1 MPKNPDKQY
10 QSKARLQILLRMF
23 YELTDEDHG
32 MTKQEILDYL
42 EQNEVKASVRTLQDD
57 ISLLNKLGFD
67 IVTYV
72 SRPNRYFMGRRE
84 FELPE
89 IQMLIDAVSSS
100 RSITKKKS
108 RELIDKLCGFASI
121 YQKED
126 LRKVTEESREKSG
139 NEDIYYT
146 VDTINSAIH
155 LKKKVAF
162 QYLEY
167 TVKKKVTL
175 RNKGEVYELSP
186 YMMYWNED
194 NYYVIGW
201 SEKHENVSTFRVDR
215 IYRPKVLETD
225 AVEMPEFFNINAYS
239 DRIFDMF
246 GGDHASVKLE
256 CENKLMKYIID
267 RFGEKTEIT
276 EKTDRTFETIVDVEL
291 SPTFYSWIFQFAG
304 RIRILA
310 PARAVNELVS
320 MANTIIAK
328 ETL

>member
-10 QSKARLQILLRMF
+10 QSKARLHILLKMF

-42 EQNEVKASVRTLQDD
+42 ERNEVKASARTLQDD
-57 ISLLNKLGFD
+57 ISLLNRLGFD

-89 IQMLIDAVSSS
+89 IQILIDAVSSS

-108 RELIDKLCGFASI
+108 RELIDKLSGFASI

-126 LRKVTEESREKSG
+126 LQKVTEESREKSG

-155 LKKKVAF
+155 LKKKIAF

-167 TVKKKVTL
+167 TVKKKVAL
-175 RNKGEVYELSP
+175 KNKGEVYELSP
-186 YMMYWNED
+186 YIMYWNED

-201 SEKHENVSTFRVDR
+201 SDKHKNVSAFRVDR
-215 IYRPKVLETD
+215 IHRPRVLEEE
-225 AVEMPEFFNINAYS
+225 AARKPELFNIQAYS

-246 GGDHASVKLE
+246 SGDQVSVKLE
-256 CENKLMKYIID
+256 CDNDLMKYIID
-267 RFGEKTEIT
+267 RFGEKINVE
-276 EKTDRTFETIVDVEL
+276 EKTDRTFETTVDVEL

-304 RIRILA
+304 KIRILA

-320 MANTIIAK
+320 MANTIITK
-328 ETL
+328 ETI

>member
-1 MPKNPDKQY
+1 MPKNPEKQY
-10 QSKARLQILLRMF
+10 QWKARLQILLRMF

-32 MTKQEILDYL
+32 MTKQEIMDYL
-42 EQNEVKASVRTLQDD
+42 EQNGVKASARTLRDD
-57 ISLLNKLGFD
+57 ISLLNRLGFD

-72 SRPNRYFMGRRE
+72 SRPNKYFMGRRE
-84 FELPE
+84 FEIPE

-108 RELIDKLCGFASI
+108 RELIDKLSGFASI
-121 YQKED
+121 YQREEFRNNSED
-126 LRKVTEESREKSG
+126 SREKSG

-146 VDTINSAIH
+146 VDTINNAIH
-155 LKKKVAF
+155 LKKKIAF
-162 QYLEY
+162 QYQEY
-167 TVKKKVTL
+167 SVKKKVTL

-201 SEKHENVSTFRVDR
+201 SDKHKNVSAFRVDR
-215 IYRPKVLETD
+215 IYRPRVLE
-225 AVEMPEFFNINAYS
+225 AEAAEKPELFNIQAYS

-246 GGDHASVKLE
+246 SGDRVSVKLE
-256 CENKLMKYIID
+256 CENDLMKYIID
-267 RFGEKTEIT
+267 RFGEKVEIT
-276 EKTDRTFETIVDVEL
+276 EKTDRTFETTVEVEL

-310 PARAVNELVS
+310 PPRAVNEIVS
-320 MANTIIAK
+320 MANDLISR